1 MESRFQE
8 ENRSITMWFVLGI
21 AAVAVVAFGF
31 MLAVHA
37 YGQKGVPPLTKDEQ
51 LTLRNGQVSATNAE
65 NQLHTT
71 KEWAAYADAQNKLQ
85 EAIKAV
91 YTTRKLDMSQYT
103 ICDGDAAAICVGV
116 PKGTLELRPV
126 KPPQAQK

>member
-1 MESRFQE
+1 MESRFE
-8 ENRSITMWFVLGI
+8 HENKSITRWFVLCFI
-21 AAVAVVAFGF
+21 AALVVVAGF
-31 MLAVHA
+31 TLAVRVH
-37 YGQKGVPPLTKDEQ
+37 GQKGVPPLTKDEQ